1 MLHPW
6 LCRQRAT
13 HPFDDSKK
21 PGSHGHTSHGGVRRT
36 ILGCCRYCWCVTGAL
51 VDAVFL
57 GKPWGRSCRR
67 GCGAGRLVS
76 QPVKRAPLSRIL
88 QGLEAHQKRL

>member
-1 MLHPW
+1 MGMLHPW

-51 VDAVFL
+51 VDAVFWVSL
-57 GKPWGRSCRR
+57 GVAVVVAVAAL
-67 GCGAGRLVS
+67 AGWC
-76 QPVKRAPLSRIL
+76 LSRL
-88 QGLEAHQKRL
+88 KGRR